1 MRVTSYDE
9 ATAATLAR
17 VAAACREGDGRE
29 PLDEAA
35 RLHLRNHGL
44 HDAALWLSDDGFALA
59 RWHRGPHPQAAE
71 TAEAAEAAG
80 AADHIELDLAVAPGA
95 RRQGQG
101 RALLEAALAEDG
113 PLPVTAWSHGD
124 HPGATALAESA
135 GFRRTR
141 ELLVLTRP
149 LTDDVKPTVTGPVAG
164 DAATSTHTLGVTHAT
179 SLRIRAW
186 REGDADELLRVNA
199 AAFAHHPEQGSMDAA
214 NLAERMAE
222 PWFDPAGLLMAADS
236 DGRLL
241 GFHWTKVHD
250 NGHGEDYVVAVDPAS
265 HGRGV
270 GSALLHAG
278 LDHLARTGCREVHL
292 YVEADNA
299 PALALYRGLGFTT
312 DHTHVQYA
320 RP

>member
-9 ATAATLAR
+9 AAATSLAR
-17 VAAACREGDGRE
+17 ISAACREGDGRE

-35 RLHLRNHGL
+35 RLHLCNHGL

-59 RWHRGPHPQAAE
+59 RWHRGPHVDRVPADPADPAGHA
-71 TAEAAEAAG
+71 TARV
-80 AADHIELDLAVAPGA
+80 ELDLAVAPQA
-95 RRQGQG
+95 RRQGHG
-101 RALLEAALAEDG
+101 RALLEAALTESG
-113 PLPVTAWSHGD
+113 TLPVTAWSHGD
-124 HPGATALAESA
+124 HPGAAALGRST

-149 LTDDVKPTVTGPVAG
+149 LTDDGSTP
-164 DAATSTHTLGVTHAT
+164 DAAAAVAAGTAATHTLGVTHAAG
-179 SLRIRAW
+179 LQIRTW
-186 REGDADELLRVNA
+186 RDDDAEELLRVNA
-199 AAFAHHPEQGSMDAA
+199 AAFAHHPEQGAMDAA

-222 PWFDPAGLLMAADS
+222 PWFDPAGLLIATDG

-250 NGHGEDYVVAVDPAS
+250 SGHGEVYVVAVDPAS

-270 GSALLHAG
+270 GSVLLRAG
-278 LDHLARTGCREVHL
+278 LDHLARSGCRDVHL

-299 PALALYRGLGFTT
+299 PALALYRGLGFST